1 MRAFVMNDD
10 FLHRMRKAPPPGFL
24 QELKARLDRQP
35 NVPPERKRHG
45 FGRGVIVGF
54 LIAGVAFATASVSLT
69 GWPTSASQFFG
80 APLEY
85 LTQAFQHRNDSAAD
99 ATHTKPAQLGP
110 WFPMHANPQT
120 EPPPSTASATALDSN
135 AASTNA
141 PSGAAS
147 GAQAAPSGAVAKPT
161 GQLGGTQIGVQRD
174 IHAFMQAS
182 LKGSWAGSVKLIEL
196 PGSDVFTGL
205 CGDYNNSSPRPNVVM
220 TTRHIASEPSC
231 KIQHPRQTV
240 ELKLGYQAIVLARS
254 KLYAPMY
261 ISPRMLYLALAERVP
276 DPADPN
282 RLIDNPYTTWSS
294 TWKEYT
300 TAPPDDRI
308 QVYGPAPSSP
318 EGRLATQLLL
328 EAGCNTFPRLAALR
342 DSNYPEYEN
351 ACHRLRNDGLY
362 AQTPQGNDMAE
373 MLNINPTA
381 LGVFTLPGFQAQKSR
396 LNANPVSDVMP
407 EYVFLG
413 SESYPLSRTLY
424 FYYAGYSDFWM
435 RSLFDSLISPS
446 FYETRYDA
454 PWGFVALDEAES
466 ALNRANYEAHKY
478 VQF

>member
-1 MRAFVMNDD
+1 MNDD

-24 QELKARLDRQP
+24 EELKARLDRQP
-35 NVPPERKRHG
+35 NVPPERKRLG
-45 FGRGVIVGF
+45 FGRGMIVGF

-99 ATHTKPAQLGP
+99 GSHTKPAQLGP
-110 WFPMHANPQT
+110 WFPVHANPQT
-120 EPPPSTASATALDSN
+120 EPPPSTASAAALDSN
-135 AASTNA
+135 AASTNG
-141 PSGAAS
+141 PSAAAS
-147 GAQAAPSGAVAKPT
+147 GPQAAPSGAFAKPT
-161 GQLGGTQIGVQRD
+161 GPLAGGQFQLGVQRE
-174 IHAFMQAS
+174 IHSFVQSS
-182 LKGSWAGSVKLIEL
+182 LKGSWAGSVKLVDL
-196 PGSDVFTGL
+196 PANDIFVSL
-205 CGDYNNSSPRPNVVM
+205 CGYNNISSPRPDALI
-220 TTRHIASEPSC
+220 TSRRIAAEPSC
-231 KIQHPRQTV
+231 KRAHAHQIV

-294 TWKEYT
+294 TWKESSA
-300 TAPPDDRI
+300 APPDDRI

-318 EGRLATQLLL
+318 AGRLAAQLLL

-351 ACHRLRNDGLY
+351 ACHQLRSDGHY
-362 AQTPQGNDMAE
+362 SETPQGNDMTE

-381 LGVFTLPGFQAQKSR
+381 LGIFTLRGFQVQKNR

-424 FYYAGYSDFWM
+424 LYWAVYSNDWT
-435 RSLFDSLISPS
+435 RSLFDYLISPS
-446 FYETRYDA
+446 FYETRYDL

-466 ALNRANYEAHKY
+466 AMNRANFEARKY